1 MVLFFTPVCFLL
13 RNFWEQLENVY
24 SHVTA
29 QTCRGGHLKK
39 TMTTVEDECLL
50 LTPNQPLMFTPN
62 QRESASV
69 APGLCV
75 ASCIGLTQKLVISY
89 TVFHWLILLFL
100 LLYSH
105 YITEYKPSVWLV
117 GYWSGVLFLHF
128 DTVLICSSFSF
139 FFFFFFIDFNWFH
152 VSCWK
157 CIIEG

>member
-29 QTCRGGHLKK
+29 QTCRGGHLKM

-139 FFFFFFIDFNWFH
+139 FFFFSSLILIDFMSAAGS
-152 VSCWK
+152 VS
-157 CIIEG
+157 